1 VTETPEARSRIMRAV
16 KGRDTKPEIA
26 VRRLAHRLGY
36 RFRLHRPD
44 LPGRPD
50 LAFPGRKAAIYVNG
64 CFWHGHACKR
74 GARVPKANRSYWTA
88 KIARN
93 MERDRVSLRRLR
105 SLGWRG
111 LVIWECAIKD
121 EARLAAKIRRFL
133 DQGT

>member
-1 VTETPEARSRIMRAV
+1 METPEARGRIMRAV

-44 LPGRPD
+44 LPGKPD

-74 GARVPKANRSYWTA
+74 GARVPKANRSYWMA

-93 MERDRVSLRRLR
+93 MKRDRVNLRRLR

-121 EARLAAKIRRFL
+121 GARLAAKIRRFL

>member
-1 VTETPEARSRIMRAV
+1 METPEARGRIMRAV

-44 LPGRPD
+44 LPGKPD

-64 CFWHGHACKR
+64 CFWHGHACKC
-74 GARVPKANRSYWTA
+74 GARVPKANRSYWMA

-93 MERDRVSLRRLR
+93 MKRDRVNLRRLR

-121 EARLAAKIRRFL
+121 GARLAAKIRRFL